1 MTSTVRAG
9 CIKELSKLNATTT
22 NGEDPPWVIIDIG
35 FSGSKRSCGIT
46 INGDKIPD
54 PLQDYRLNSK
64 ELKPRG
70 DKHYGMLCPAI
81 TEWLKAHHGAGKR
94 PTLNLMIEAP
104 LSMAFAKR
112 AQPQDKRRGARQG
125 NPIARIPDQLQDQDS
140 KGEKRQRQRLWYTQP
155 ASGLM
160 VASMRLIQDLAT
172 ELNGWEI
179 RLFEGFV
186 SFKEDKAPQC
196 KGHWCDT
203 IKLWDALELPSSG
216 PQPHSNPIINPL
228 EGSIV
233 SLLALMGINS
243 SNDIPPILRVTGSP
257 SNQSV
262 ERYAHD

>member
-9 CIKELSKLNATTT
+9 CIKELAKLNATTT
-22 NGEDPPWVIIDIG
+22 SGEDPPWVIIDIG
-35 FSGSKRSCGIT
+35 FSSSKRSCGIT

-94 PTLNLMIEAP
+94 RTLNLMIEAP

-186 SFKEDKAPQC
+186 SFKTGEETE
-196 KGHWCDT
+196 GHWEDT
-203 IKLWDALELPSSG
+203 CKLWNALPTYSTTLTNSDG
-216 PQPHSNPIINPL
+216 PILASQD
-228 EGSIV
+228 GYVTSITT
-233 SLLALMGINS
+233 LMGEPSDGN
-243 SNDIPPILRVTGSP
+243 IPPILRVIDLGRAQVFAQET
-257 SNQSV
+257 
-262 ERYAHD
+262 R